1 MTETDLYMHTLNT
14 FIALSFAYLPET
26 FYFYLKESSIFL
38 LNRVIMKSIHYL
50 ILITTLLLSSCQSND
65 KSNKLYEEGVSLEL
79 AQLRKQEI
87 KDLKYDLSFS
97 IPEQKQVPI
106 EGEATIRFNVGHS
119 QEIIL
124 DFRESADKIMEVS
137 VNGKPTE
144 YLVQNEHLIL
154 PEASTK
160 EGTNEVYIRFIAGNQ
175 SLNRNDE
182 FLYTLLVPDRARTVF
197 PCFEQPNLKAT
208 FTLQL
213 EIPAGWEA
221 VSNTAIQSMSITD
234 GRKHI
239 TFHPTEPLSTYL
251 FSFVAGKLEKVEY
264 ADGER
269 ILTAYHRETD
279 PKKVAQLNII
289 FQQVAASLQW
299 LEEYT
304 DIPYPFAKYSFIILP
319 GFQYGGMEHT
329 GATLYNDTRMF
340 LSEHPT
346 LDEELARAKLIAHET
361 AHMWFGD
368 YVTMDWFNDVWTK
381 EVFANYFAAC
391 ITEPLFP
398 NVNHSL
404 NWIKSYTAASLAE
417 DRTLGSNSIRQP
429 LDNLRNAGL
438 IYGNIIYN
446 KAPVMM
452 QKLVEIMGER
462 AYQEGIQEYLKTY
475 AYDNAT
481 WDDLITILDN
491 KTEEDLASFSKVWV
505 NQKGMPHITFTNR
518 CGQLEIRQRDPLNRG
533 LLWPQRFQVTFVGAE
548 NISMEVD
555 LTHETFALTVPMDT
569 KAILPN
575 TDGRG
580 YGLFIPDEQSKEWIL
595 EHWQNI
601 KDDTARQS
609 LLMALYENY
618 QYHLISDK
626 EWVNAI
632 RNGLKTEKNALIA
645 STLCSYLGESL
656 RSLNDEKLEEEIW
669 QWIEN
674 HPLTSCRLQL
684 MRCIISNASSPQ
696 SIDKL
701 YQIWEKQ
708 SHPLLN
714 ERDYMTLAYELALHC
729 PDNYLNIREIQHAR
743 ITNPD
748 RQRQFDFIVQ
758 AVTPDTLQMDVFFH
772 SLLQAENRRI
782 EPWAAS
788 ALAYLN
794 HPLREKYAVK
804 YIRPGLE
811 ILQEVQ
817 RTGDIF
823 FPKNWASALLRN
835 HKSKE
840 AYQEVQA
847 FFEAHPDYSPLLKNK
862 ILQAAWPLYREAANS
877 LDM

>member
-1 MTETDLYMHTLNT
+1 MKALKY
-14 FIALSFAYLPET
+14 IAIAA
-26 FYFYLKESSIFL
+26 
-38 LNRVIMKSIHYL
+38 
-50 ILITTLLLSSCQSND
+50 TLLLSSCQTHE
-65 KSNKLYEEGVSLEL
+65 KKNKLYEEGISLEL

-87 KDLKYDLSFS
+87 KELKYGLSFS
-97 IPEQKQVPI
+97 IPKQKQEAV
-106 EGEATIRFNVGHS
+106 EGEARISFLLQRP

-124 DFRESADKIMEVS
+124 DFRESADKIKEVS
-137 VNGKPTE
+137 VNGQPSEHTF
-144 YLVQNEHLIL
+144 LNEHLVL
-154 PEASTK
+154 PEASTI
-160 EGTNEVYIRFIAGNQ
+160 EGKNEVHICFTAGDQ
-175 SLNRNDE
+175 SLNRNE
-182 FLYTLLVPDRARTVF
+182 EYLYTLLVPDRARTVF
-197 PCFEQPNLKAT
+197 PCFEQPNLKAE

-213 EIPAGWEA
+213 EVPAEWEA
-221 VSNTAIQSMSITD
+221 VSNSSIASEENID

-239 TFHPTEPLSTYL
+239 AFLPTEPLSTYL
-251 FSFVAGKLEKVEY
+251 FSFVAGKLKKVEY

-279 PKKVAQLNII
+279 AKKVAQLDII
-289 FQQVAASLQW
+289 FQQVAASLHW

-329 GATLYNDTRMF
+329 GTTLYNDTRMF

-404 NWIKSYTAASLAE
+404 NWMKTYTSASLAE
-417 DRTLGSNSIRQP
+417 DRTPGSNSIRQP

-452 QKLVEIMGER
+452 QKLVKIMGEE
-462 AYQEGIQEYLKTY
+462 AYQEGIREYLKTY
-475 AYDNAT
+475 AYGNAT
-481 WDDLITILDN
+481 WDDLIAILDARS
-491 KTEEDLASFSKVWV
+491 EEDLASFSDVWV
-505 NQKGMPHITFTNR
+505 NQKGMPHISFTNR

-533 LLWPQRFQVTFVGAE
+533 LLWPQSFQITFQGAE
-548 NISMEVD
+548 ESTSVEVN
-555 LTHETFALTVPMDT
+555 LTNETYAITVPLGT
-569 KAILPN
+569 QAILPN

-580 YGLFIPDEQSKEWIL
+580 YGLFIPDEESREWML
-595 EHWQNI
+595 AHWQETS
-601 KDDTARQS
+601 DDTARQS
-609 LLMALYENY
+609 LLMSLYENY
-618 QYHLISDK
+618 QHRLISDR
-626 EWVNAI
+626 EWMEALI
-632 RNGLKTEKNALIA
+632 NGLKSEKNVLIA
-645 STLCSYLGESL
+645 STLCGYLGTPLSQL
-656 RSLNDEKLEEEIW
+656 GQASWEEEIW
-669 QWIEN
+669 EWSEK
-674 HPLTSCRLQL
+674 HPLASCRLQL
-684 MRCIISNASSPQ
+684 IRCLISNARAPK

-701 YQIWEKQ
+701 YQLWKEQ
-708 SHPLLN
+708 SHPMLN

-729 PDNYLNIREIQHAR
+729 PERYENLRNTQRER

-748 RQRQFDFIVQ
+748 RRRQFDFIVQ
-758 AVTPDTLQMDVFFH
+758 AVTPDTLQMDAFFQ
-772 SLLQAENRRI
+772 SLMKAENRRI

-794 HPLREKYAVK
+794 HPLRQSYAVK

-811 ILQEVQ
+811 VLEEVQ

-847 FFEAHPDYSPLLKNK
+847 FFEAHPGYSPLLKNK

>member
-1 MTETDLYMHTLNT
+1 MKTIQYITL
-14 FIALSFAYLPET
+14 
-26 FYFYLKESSIFL
+26 
-38 LNRVIMKSIHYL
+38 L
-50 ILITTLLLSSCQSND
+50 ICILLSSCHTDN
-65 KSNKLYEEGVSLEL
+65 KSDKLYEEGISLEL

-87 KDLKYDLSFS
+87 KDLKYGLYFS
-97 IPEQKQVPI
+97 IPEQKQEAV
-106 EGEATIRFNVGHS
+106 EGEAHIHFS
-119 QEIIL
+119 LQKPQEIIL
-124 DFRESADKIMEVS
+124 DFRESADKIKEVF
-137 VNGKPTE
+137 VNGQASKYTFM
-144 YLVQNEHLIL
+144 NEHLIV
-154 PEASTK
+154 PKASTSK
-160 EGTNEVYIRFIAGNQ
+160 GENEVHIQFTAGDQ

-197 PCFEQPNLKAT
+197 PCFEQPNLKAE

-213 EIPAGWEA
+213 EVPTDWEA
-221 VSNTAIQSMSITD
+221 VSNTSIQSESTEN

-239 TFHPTEPLSTYL
+239 TFQPTEPLSTYL
-251 FSFVAGKLEKVEY
+251 FSFVAGKLKKVEY

-279 PKKVAQLNII
+279 TKKVAQLDII
-289 FQQVAASLQW
+289 FQQVAASLHW
-299 LEEYT
+299 LEDYT
-304 DIPYPFAKYSFIILP
+304 AIPYPFAKYSFIILP

-404 NWIKSYTAASLAE
+404 NWMKTYTAASLAE
-417 DRTLGSNSIRQP
+417 DRTMGSNSIRQP

-452 QKLVEIMGER
+452 QKLVEIMGEE
-462 AYQEGIQEYLKTY
+462 AYREGIQEYLKTY
-475 AYDNAT
+475 AYGNAT
-481 WDDLITILDN
+481 WDDLIAILDS
-491 KTEEDLASFSKVWV
+491 KTEEDLATFSDVWV

-518 CGQLEIRQRDPLNRG
+518 CGQLEIRQKDPLNRG
-533 LLWPQRFQVTFVGAE
+533 LLWPQRFNITFQGEEDETTSVE
-548 NISMEVD
+548 IN
-555 LTHETFALTVPMDT
+555 LTNETYALTVPLGT
-569 KAILPN
+569 QAILPN

-580 YGLFIPDEQSKEWIL
+580 YGLFIPDDSSKEWL
-595 EHWQNI
+595 LKHWQET

-609 LLMALYENY
+609 LLMLLYENY
-618 QYHLISDK
+618 QARLISDK
-626 EWVNAI
+626 EWMNALLT
-632 RNGLKTEKNALIA
+632 GLEVEKNVLTA
-645 STLCSYLGESL
+645 STICSYLGDPL
-656 RSLNDEKLEEEIW
+656 REIGNEALEEQLW
-669 QWIEN
+669 QWTEK
-674 HPLTSCRLQL
+674 HPLASCRLQL
-684 MRCIISNASSPQ
+684 TRCLISNAQAPK

-701 YQIWEKQ
+701 YHIWEKQ

-714 ERDYMTLAYELALHC
+714 ERDYMTLAYELALHR
-729 PDNYLNIREIQHAR
+729 PDNHDDILTTQRKR

-748 RQRQFDFIVQ
+748 RLRQFDFISQ
-758 AVTPDTLQMDVFFH
+758 AVTPDTLKADAFFQ
-772 SLLQAENRRI
+772 SLMKAENRRI

-794 HPLREKYAVK
+794 HPLRQPSSVK

-823 FPKNWASALLRN
+823 FPKNWVSALLRN
-835 HKSKE
+835 YKSKE

-847 FFEAHPDYSPLLKNK
+847 FFEAYPEYSPLLKNK

-877 LDM
+877 FEM

>member
-1 MTETDLYMHTLNT
+1 MKVLKY
-14 FIALSFAYLPET
+14 IAIAA
-26 FYFYLKESSIFL
+26 
-38 LNRVIMKSIHYL
+38 
-50 ILITTLLLSSCQSND
+50 TLLLSSCQTD
-65 KSNKLYEEGVSLEL
+65 VKSEKLFEEGVSLEL

-87 KDLKYDLSFS
+87 KDLKYDLHFF
-97 IPEQKQVPI
+97 IPERKQ
-106 EGEATIRFNVGHS
+106 EAVKGKANIRFTIQRP

-124 DFRESADKIMEVS
+124 DFRESEDKIKEVS
-137 VNGKPTE
+137 VNGKPTD
-144 YLVQNEHLIL
+144 YIFRNEHLIL
-154 PEASTK
+154 PQSTIK
-160 EGTNEVYIRFIAGNQ
+160 KGVNEVHIRFIAGNQ
-175 SLNRNDE
+175 SLNRNEE

-197 PCFEQPNLKAT
+197 PCFEQPNLKAE

-213 EIPAGWEA
+213 EVPAEWEA
-221 VSNTAIQSMSITD
+221 VSNTSIQTEAIKN

-239 TFHPTEPLSTYL
+239 TFCPTEPLSTYL
-251 FSFVAGKLEKVEY
+251 FSFVTGKLKKAVY

-269 ILTAYHRETD
+269 MLTAYHRETD
-279 PKKVAQLNII
+279 PKKVAQLDII
-289 FQQVAASLQW
+289 FQQVAASLHW
-299 LEEYT
+299 LEDYT
-304 DIPYPFAKYSFIILP
+304 NIPYPFAKYSFIILP

-329 GATLYNDTRMF
+329 GATLYNDTQMF
-340 LSEHPT
+340 LSEFPT
-346 LDEELARAKLIAHET
+346 PDEELARAKLIAHET

-404 NWIKSYTAASLAE
+404 NWMKTYTSASLAE
-417 DRTLGSNSIRQP
+417 DRTTGSNSIRQP

-452 QKLVEIMGER
+452 QKLVEIMGEE

-475 AYDNAT
+475 AYGNAT
-481 WDDLITILDN
+481 WDDLIAILDARS
-491 KTEEDLASFSKVWV
+491 EEDLANFSDVWV
-505 NQKGMPHITFTNR
+505 NQKGMPHISFTNR

-533 LLWPQRFQVTFVGAE
+533 LLWPQSFQITFQGVE
-548 NISMEVD
+548 ESTSVEVN
-555 LTHETFALTVPMDT
+555 LTNETYAITVPLGT
-569 KAILPN
+569 QAILPN

-580 YGLFIPDEQSKEWIL
+580 YGLFIPDEESKEWML
-595 EHWQNI
+595 THWQETS
-601 KDDTARQS
+601 DDTARQS
-609 LLMALYENY
+609 LLMLLFENY
-618 QYHLISDK
+618 QHRLISDK
-626 EWVNAI
+626 EWMEALM
-632 RNGLKTEKNALIA
+632 NGLKNEKNALIA
-645 STLCSYLGESL
+645 STLCGYLGEPLQKSG
-656 RSLNDEKLEEEIW
+656 NETWEEKIW
-669 QWIEN
+669 EWSEN

-684 MRCIISNASSPQ
+684 IRCLISNARAPK
-696 SIDKL
+696 SIERL
-701 YQIWEKQ
+701 YQLWEKQ
-708 SHPLLN
+708 SHPMLN
-714 ERDYMTLAYELALHC
+714 ERDYMTLSYELSLHR
-729 PDNYLNIREIQHAR
+729 PEMYESIRNTQRER

-748 RQRQFDFIVQ
+748 RRRQFDFIVQ
-758 AVTPDTLQMDVFFH
+758 AVTPDTLQMDAFFQ
-772 SLLQAENRRI
+772 SLMKAENRRI

-794 HPLREKYAVK
+794 HPLRQAYSVK

-811 ILQEVQ
+811 VLQEVQ

-847 FFEAHPDYSPLLKNK
+847 FFEAHPGYSPLLKNK
-862 ILQAAWPLYREAANS
+862 ILQAAWPLYREVANS

>member
-1 MTETDLYMHTLNT
+1 MKALKY
-14 FIALSFAYLPET
+14 IAIAA
-26 FYFYLKESSIFL
+26 
-38 LNRVIMKSIHYL
+38 
-50 ILITTLLLSSCQSND
+50 TLLLSSCQTHE
-65 KSNKLYEEGVSLEL
+65 KKNKLYEEGISLEL

-87 KDLKYDLSFS
+87 KELKYGLSFS
-97 IPEQKQVPI
+97 IPEQKQEAV
-106 EGEATIRFNVGHS
+106 EGEARISFLLQRP

-124 DFRESADKIMEVS
+124 DFRESADKIKEVS
-137 VNGKPTE
+137 VNGKPSE
-144 YLVQNEHLIL
+144 YTFLNEHLVL
-154 PEASTK
+154 PEASTI
-160 EGTNEVYIRFIAGNQ
+160 EGKNEVHICFTAGDQ
-175 SLNRNDE
+175 SLNRNE
-182 FLYTLLVPDRARTVF
+182 EYLYTLLVPDRARTVF
-197 PCFEQPNLKAT
+197 PCFEQPNLKAE

-213 EIPAGWEA
+213 EVPAEWEA
-221 VSNTAIQSMSITD
+221 VSNSSIASEENID

-239 TFHPTEPLSTYL
+239 AFLPTEPLSTYL
-251 FSFVAGKLEKVEY
+251 FSFVAGKLKKVEY

-279 PKKVAQLNII
+279 AKKVAQLDII
-289 FQQVAASLQW
+289 FQQVAASLHW

-404 NWIKSYTAASLAE
+404 NWMKTYTSASLAE
-417 DRTLGSNSIRQP
+417 DRTPGSNSIRQP

-452 QKLVEIMGER
+452 QKLVEIMGEE
-462 AYQEGIQEYLKTY
+462 AYQEGIRKYLKTY
-475 AYDNAT
+475 AYGNAT
-481 WDDLITILDN
+481 WDDLIAILDARS
-491 KTEEDLASFSKVWV
+491 EEDLASFSDVWV
-505 NQKGMPHITFTNR
+505 NQKGMPHISFTNR

-533 LLWPQRFQVTFVGAE
+533 LLWPQSFQITFQGAE
-548 NISMEVD
+548 ESTSVEVN
-555 LTHETFALTVPMDT
+555 LTNETYAITVPLGT
-569 KAILPN
+569 QAILPN

-580 YGLFIPDEQSKEWIL
+580 YGLFIPDEESREWML
-595 EHWQNI
+595 THWQETS
-601 KDDTARQS
+601 DDTARQS
-609 LLMALYENY
+609 LLMSLYENY
-618 QYHLISDK
+618 QHRLISDR
-626 EWVNAI
+626 EWMEALI
-632 RNGLKTEKNALIA
+632 NGLKSEKNVLIA
-645 STLCSYLGESL
+645 STLCGYLGTPLSQL
-656 RSLNDEKLEEEIW
+656 GQASWEEEIW
-669 QWIEN
+669 EWSEK
-674 HPLTSCRLQL
+674 HPLASCRLQL
-684 MRCIISNASSPQ
+684 IRCLISNARAPK

-701 YQIWEKQ
+701 YQLWKEQ
-708 SHPLLN
+708 SHPMLN

-729 PDNYLNIREIQHAR
+729 PERYENLRNTQRER

-748 RQRQFDFIVQ
+748 RRRQFDFIVQ
-758 AVTPDTLQMDVFFH
+758 AVTPDTLQMDAFFQ
-772 SLLQAENRRI
+772 SLMKAENRRI

-794 HPLREKYAVK
+794 HPLRQSYAVK

-811 ILQEVQ
+811 VLEEVQ

-847 FFEAHPDYSPLLKNK
+847 FFEAHPGYSPLLKNK

>member
-1 MTETDLYMHTLNT
+1 MKALKY
-14 FIALSFAYLPET
+14 IAIAA
-26 FYFYLKESSIFL
+26 
-38 LNRVIMKSIHYL
+38 
-50 ILITTLLLSSCQSND
+50 TLLLSSCQTHE
-65 KSNKLYEEGVSLEL
+65 KKNKLYEEGISLEL

-87 KDLKYDLSFS
+87 KELKYGLSFS
-97 IPEQKQVPI
+97 IPKQKQEAV
-106 EGEATIRFNVGHS
+106 EGEARISFLLQRP

-124 DFRESADKIMEVS
+124 DFRESADKIKEVS
-137 VNGKPTE
+137 VNGQPSE
-144 YLVQNEHLIL
+144 YTFLNEHLVL
-154 PEASTK
+154 PEASTI
-160 EGTNEVYIRFIAGNQ
+160 EGKNEVHICFTAGDQ
-175 SLNRNDE
+175 SLNRNE
-182 FLYTLLVPDRARTVF
+182 EYLYTLLVPDRARTVF
-197 PCFEQPNLKAT
+197 PCFEQPNLKAE

-213 EIPAGWEA
+213 EVPAEWEA
-221 VSNTAIQSMSITD
+221 VSNSSIASEENIN

-239 TFHPTEPLSTYL
+239 AFLPTEPLSTYL
-251 FSFVAGKLEKVEY
+251 FSFVAGKLKKVEY

-279 PKKVAQLNII
+279 AKKVAQLDII
-289 FQQVAASLQW
+289 FQQVAASLHW

-404 NWIKSYTAASLAE
+404 NWMKTYTSASLAE
-417 DRTLGSNSIRQP
+417 DRTPGSNSIRQP

-452 QKLVEIMGER
+452 QKLVEIMGEE
-462 AYQEGIQEYLKTY
+462 AYQEGIREYLKTY
-475 AYDNAT
+475 AYGNAT
-481 WDDLITILDN
+481 WDDLIAILDARS
-491 KTEEDLASFSKVWV
+491 EEDLASFSDVWV
-505 NQKGMPHITFTNR
+505 NQKGMPHISFTNR

-533 LLWPQRFQVTFVGAE
+533 LLWPQSFQITFQGAE
-548 NISMEVD
+548 ESTSVEVN
-555 LTHETFALTVPMDT
+555 LTNETYAITVPLGT
-569 KAILPN
+569 QAILPN

-580 YGLFIPDEQSKEWIL
+580 YGLFIPDEESREWML
-595 EHWQNI
+595 THWQETS
-601 KDDTARQS
+601 DDTARQS
-609 LLMALYENY
+609 LLMSLYENY
-618 QYHLISDK
+618 QHRLISDR
-626 EWVNAI
+626 EWMEALM
-632 RNGLKTEKNALIA
+632 NGLKSEKNVLIA
-645 STLCSYLGESL
+645 STLCGYLGTPLSQL
-656 RSLNDEKLEEEIW
+656 GQASWEEEIW
-669 QWIEN
+669 EWSEK
-674 HPLTSCRLQL
+674 HPLASCRLQL
-684 MRCIISNASSPQ
+684 IRCLISNARAPK

-701 YQIWEKQ
+701 YQLWKEQ
-708 SHPLLN
+708 SHPMLN

-729 PDNYLNIREIQHAR
+729 PERYENLRDTQRER

-748 RQRQFDFIVQ
+748 RRRQFDFIVQ
-758 AVTPDTLQMDVFFH
+758 AVTPDTLQMDAFFQ
-772 SLLQAENRRI
+772 SLMKAENRRI
-782 EPWAAS
+782 EPWVAS

-794 HPLREKYAVK
+794 HPLRQSYAVK

-811 ILQEVQ
+811 VLEEVQ

-847 FFEAHPDYSPLLKNK
+847 FFEAHPGYSPLLKNK

>member
-1 MTETDLYMHTLNT
+1 M
-14 FIALSFAYLPET
+14 
-26 FYFYLKESSIFL
+26 
-38 LNRVIMKSIHYL
+38 
-50 ILITTLLLSSCQSND
+50 
-65 KSNKLYEEGVSLEL
+65 EL

-87 KDLKYDLSFS
+87 KELKYGLSFS
-97 IPEQKQVPI
+97 IPEQKQEAV
-106 EGEATIRFNVGHS
+106 EGEARISFLLQRP

-124 DFRESADKIMEVS
+124 DFRENADKIMDVS
-137 VNGKPTE
+137 VNGQPSE
-144 YLVQNEHLIL
+144 YTFLNEHLVL
-154 PEASTK
+154 PEASTI
-160 EGTNEVYIRFIAGNQ
+160 EGQNEVHIRFIAGDQ
-175 SLNRNDE
+175 SLNRNEE

-197 PCFEQPNLKAT
+197 PCFEQPNLKAE

-213 EIPAGWEA
+213 EVPAEWEA
-221 VSNTAIQSMSITD
+221 VSNTSIASEEAKNE
-234 GRKHI
+234 RKLI
-239 TFHPTEPLSTYL
+239 NFRPTEPLSTYL
-251 FSFVAGKLEKVEY
+251 FSFVAGKLKKVEY

-279 PKKVAQLNII
+279 AKKVAQLDII
-289 FQQVAASLQW
+289 FQQVAASLHW
-299 LEEYT
+299 LEDYT

-404 NWIKSYTAASLAE
+404 NWMKTYTSASLAE
-417 DRTLGSNSIRQP
+417 DRTPGSNSIRQP

-452 QKLVEIMGER
+452 QKLVEIMGEE
-462 AYQEGIQEYLKTY
+462 AYREGIREYLNTY
-475 AYDNAT
+475 AYGNAT
-481 WDDLITILDN
+481 WDDLIAILDA
-491 KTEEDLASFSKVWV
+491 KTEEDLATFSDVWV
-505 NQKGMPHITFTNR
+505 NQKGMPHISFTNR
-518 CGQLEIRQRDPLNRG
+518 CGQLEIRQRDPLSRG
-533 LLWPQRFQVTFVGAE
+533 LLWPQSFQITFQGAE
-548 NISMEVD
+548 GSTSVEVN
-555 LTHETFALTVPMDT
+555 LTNETYAITVPLGT
-569 KAILPN
+569 QAILPN

-580 YGLFIPDEQSKEWIL
+580 YGLFIPDEESKEWML
-595 EHWQNI
+595 AHWQETS
-601 KDDTARQS
+601 DDTARQS
-609 LLMALYENY
+609 LLMSLYENY
-618 QYHLISDK
+618 QHRLISDK
-626 EWVNAI
+626 EWMEALM
-632 RNGLKTEKNALIA
+632 NGLKNEKNALIA
-645 STLCSYLGESL
+645 STLCGYLGAPLSQL
-656 RSLNDEKLEEEIW
+656 GQASWEEEIW
-669 QWIEN
+669 KWSEK
-674 HPLTSCRLQL
+674 HPLASCRLQL
-684 MRCIISNASSPQ
+684 IRCLLSNARAPK

-701 YQIWEKQ
+701 YQLWKEQ
-708 SHPLLN
+708 SHPMLN

-729 PDNYLNIREIQHAR
+729 PERYESLRDTQRER

-748 RQRQFDFIVQ
+748 RRRQFDFIVQ
-758 AVTPDTLQMDVFFH
+758 AVAPDTLQMDAFFQ
-772 SLLQAENRRI
+772 SLMKAENRRI

-788 ALAYLN
+788 SLAYLN
-794 HPLREKYAVK
+794 HPLRQSYAVK

-811 ILQEVQ
+811 VLEEVQ

-847 FFEAHPDYSPLLKNK
+847 FFEAHPGYSPLLKNK

>member
-1 MTETDLYMHTLNT
+1 MSL
-14 FIALSFAYLPET
+14 ALC
-26 FYFYLKESSIFL
+26 L
-38 LNRVIMKSIHYL
+38 LF
-50 ILITTLLLSSCQSND
+50 SSCQSD
-65 KSNKLYEEGVSLEL
+65 KKLNTLHEEGVSLEL
-79 AQLRKQEI
+79 AQRRKQEI
-87 KDLKYDLSFS
+87 KDLKYDLRFS
-97 IPEQKQVPI
+97 IPEQKQEAVK
-106 EGEATIRFNVGHS
+106 GETHIHFLLQNP
-119 QEIIL
+119 QDIIL
-124 DFRESADKIMEVS
+124 DFCESKNKIKEVA
-137 VNGKPTE
+137 VNGKVTE
-144 YLVQNEHLIL
+144 YTFLNEHLII
-154 PEASTK
+154 PQKSTI
-160 EGTNEVYIRFIAGNQ
+160 EGKNEIHICFTAGDQ
-175 SLNRNDE
+175 SLNRNE
-182 FLYTLLVPDRARTVF
+182 EYLYTLLVPDRARTVF
-197 PCFEQPNLKAT
+197 PCFEQPNLKAE

-213 EIPAGWEA
+213 EVPAEWEA
-221 VSNTAIQSMSITD
+221 VSNSSIASEKNID

-239 TFHPTEPLSTYL
+239 AFLPTEPLSTYL
-251 FSFVAGKLEKVEY
+251 FSFVAGKLKKVEY
-264 ADGER
+264 SDEER

-279 PKKVAQLNII
+279 SKKVAQLDLI
-289 FQQVAASLQW
+289 FQQVAASLRW

-304 DIPYPFAKYSFIILP
+304 NIPYPFAKYSFIILP

-404 NWIKSYTAASLAE
+404 NWMKTYTSASLAE
-417 DRTLGSNSIRQP
+417 DRTPGSNSIRQP

-452 QKLVEIMGER
+452 QKLVEIMGEE
-462 AYQEGIQEYLKTY
+462 AYQEGIREYLKTF

-481 WDDLITILDN
+481 WDDLIAILDA
-491 KTEEDLASFSKVWV
+491 KTEEDLASFSDVWV

-533 LLWPQRFQVTFVGAE
+533 LLWPQSFQITFQGTEKSTSVKV
-548 NISMEVD
+548 N
-555 LTHETFALTVPMDT
+555 LTNETYAITVPLGT
-569 KAILPN
+569 QAILPN

-580 YGLFIPDEQSKEWIL
+580 YGLFIPDEESRKWML
-595 EHWQNI
+595 AHWQETS
-601 KDDTARQS
+601 DDTARQS
-609 LLMALYENY
+609 LLMSLYENY
-618 QYHLISDK
+618 QHHLISDK
-626 EWVNAI
+626 EWMEALM
-632 RNGLKTEKNALIA
+632 NGLKNEKNVLIA
-645 STLCSYLGESL
+645 STLCGYLGAPLSQL
-656 RSLNDEKLEEEIW
+656 GQSSWEEEIW
-669 QWIEN
+669 EWSEK
-674 HPLTSCRLQL
+674 HPLASCRLQL
-684 MRCIISNASSPQ
+684 IRCLISNARASK
-696 SIDKL
+696 SIDKH
-701 YQIWEKQ
+701 YQLWKEQ
-708 SHPLLN
+708 SHPMLN
-714 ERDYMTLAYELALHC
+714 ERDYMTLTYELALHR
-729 PDNYLNIREIQHAR
+729 PERYESLRDTQRER

-748 RQRQFDFIVQ
+748 RRRQFDFIVQ
-758 AVTPDTLQMDVFFH
+758 AVTPDTLQMDAFFQ
-772 SLLQAENRRI
+772 SLMKAENRRI

-794 HPLREKYAVK
+794 HPLRQSYSVK

-811 ILQEVQ
+811 VLEEVQ

-847 FFEAHPDYSPLLKNK
+847 FFDAHPGYSPLLKNK

>member
-1 MTETDLYMHTLNT
+1 MKALKY
-14 FIALSFAYLPET
+14 IAIAA
-26 FYFYLKESSIFL
+26 
-38 LNRVIMKSIHYL
+38 
-50 ILITTLLLSSCQSND
+50 TLLLSSCQTHE
-65 KSNKLYEEGVSLEL
+65 KKNKLYEEGISLEL

-87 KDLKYDLSFS
+87 KELKYGLSFS
-97 IPEQKQVPI
+97 IPKQKQEAV
-106 EGEATIRFNVGHS
+106 EGEARISFLLQRP

-124 DFRESADKIMEVS
+124 DFRESADKIKEVS
-137 VNGKPTE
+137 VNGKPSE
-144 YLVQNEHLIL
+144 YTFLNEHLVL
-154 PEASTK
+154 PEASTI
-160 EGTNEVYIRFIAGNQ
+160 EGKNEVHLCFTAGDQ
-175 SLNRNDE
+175 SLNRNE
-182 FLYTLLVPDRARTVF
+182 EYLYTLLVPDRARTVF
-197 PCFEQPNLKAT
+197 PCFEQPNLKAE

-213 EIPAGWEA
+213 EVPAEWEA
-221 VSNTAIQSMSITD
+221 VSNSSIASEENIN

-239 TFHPTEPLSTYL
+239 AFLPTEPLSTYL
-251 FSFVAGKLEKVEY
+251 FSFVAGKLKKVEY

-279 PKKVAQLNII
+279 AKKVAQLDII
-289 FQQVAASLQW
+289 FQQVAASLHW

-404 NWIKSYTAASLAE
+404 NWMKTYTSASLAE
-417 DRTLGSNSIRQP
+417 DRTPGSNSIRQP

-452 QKLVEIMGER
+452 QKLVEIMGEK
-462 AYQEGIQEYLKTY
+462 AYQEGIREYLKTY
-475 AYDNAT
+475 AYGNAT
-481 WDDLITILDN
+481 WDDLIAILDARS
-491 KTEEDLASFSKVWV
+491 EEDLASFSDVWV
-505 NQKGMPHITFTNR
+505 NQKGMPHISFTNR

-533 LLWPQRFQVTFVGAE
+533 LLWPQSFQITFQGAE
-548 NISMEVD
+548 ESTSMEVN
-555 LTHETFALTVPMDT
+555 LTNETYSITVPLGT
-569 KAILPN
+569 QAILPN

-580 YGLFIPDEQSKEWIL
+580 YGLFIPDEESKEWIL
-595 EHWQNI
+595 AHWQETS
-601 KDDTARQS
+601 DDTARQS
-609 LLMALYENY
+609 LLMSLYENY
-618 QYHLISDK
+618 QHRLISDK
-626 EWVNAI
+626 EWMEALM
-632 RNGLKTEKNALIA
+632 NGLKNEKNALIA
-645 STLCSYLGESL
+645 STLCGYLGAPLSQL
-656 RSLNDEKLEEEIW
+656 GQASWEEEIW
-669 QWIEN
+669 EWSDK
-674 HPLTSCRLQL
+674 HPLASCRLQL
-684 MRCIISNASSPQ
+684 IRCLISNARAPK

-701 YQIWEKQ
+701 YQLWKEQ
-708 SHPLLN
+708 SHPMLN

-729 PDNYLNIREIQHAR
+729 PERYENLRDTQRER

-748 RQRQFDFIVQ
+748 RRRQFDFIVQ
-758 AVTPDTLQMDVFFH
+758 AVTPDTLQMDAFFQ
-772 SLLQAENRRI
+772 SLMKAENRRI
-782 EPWAAS
+782 EPWVAS

-794 HPLREKYAVK
+794 HPLRQSYAVK
-804 YIRPGLE
+804 YIHPGLE
-811 ILQEVQ
+811 VLEEVQ

-847 FFEAHPDYSPLLKNK
+847 FFEAHPGYSPLLKNK
-862 ILQAAWPLYREAANS
+862 ILQAAWPLYRDAANS

>member
-1 MTETDLYMHTLNT
+1 MKHILYLTL
-14 FIALSFAYLPET
+14 FVCI
-26 FYFYLKESSIFL
+26 L
-38 LNRVIMKSIHYL
+38 LG
-50 ILITTLLLSSCQSND
+50 SCQA
-65 KSNKLYEEGVSLEL
+65 NKEPNNLYEEGISLEL

-87 KDLKYDLSFS
+87 KDLKYSLRFS
-97 IPEQKQVPI
+97 IPEQKQETV
-106 EGEATIRFNVGHS
+106 EGETRIQFTIQKP

-124 DFRESADKIMEVS
+124 DFRESADKVKEVS
-137 VNGKPTE
+137 VNGQPTE
-144 YLVQNEHLIL
+144 YTFLNEHIIL
-154 PEASTK
+154 PQSSTI
-160 EGTNEVYIRFIAGNQ
+160 EGKNEVYIRFTAGNQ

-197 PCFEQPNLKAT
+197 PCFEQPNLKAA

-213 EIPAGWEA
+213 EVPTEWEA
-221 VSNTAIQSMSITD
+221 VSNTSIASENTIN
-234 GRKHI
+234 GKKHI
-239 TFHPTEPLSTYL
+239 TFLPTEPLSTYL
-251 FSFVAGKLEKVEY
+251 FSFVAGKLKKVEY

-279 PKKVAQLNII
+279 PKKVTQLNDI
-289 FQQVAASLQW
+289 FEQVASSLHW
-299 LEEYT
+299 LEDYT
-304 DIPYPFAKYSFIILP
+304 DVPYPFAKYSFIILP

-329 GATLYNDTRMF
+329 GATLYNDNSMF

-368 YVTMDWFNDVWTK
+368 FVTMDWFNDVWTK

-391 ITEPLFP
+391 IVEPLFP
-398 NVNHSL
+398 SVNHSL
-404 NWIKSYTAASLAE
+404 NWIKTYTAASLSE

-452 QKLVEIMGER
+452 QKLVEIMGEE
-462 AYQEGIQEYLKTY
+462 AYQEGIREYLKTY
-475 AYDNAT
+475 AYSNAT
-481 WDDLITILDN
+481 WDDLITILDA
-491 KTEEDLASFSKVWV
+491 KSEEDLATFSDVWV

-533 LLWPQRFQVTFVGAE
+533 LIWPQHFQITFIGDEITTV
-548 NISMEVD
+548 EVD
-555 LTHETFALTVPMDT
+555 LSQETYALTVPLNT

-575 TDGRG
+575 TDERG
-580 YGLFIPDEQSKEWIL
+580 YGLFIPDEQSRAWL
-595 EHWQNI
+595 LAHWQEMT
-601 KDDTARQS
+601 DDTARQS
-609 LLMALYENY
+609 LLMLLYENY
-618 QYHLISDK
+618 QHRLITDK
-626 EWVNAI
+626 EWINALL
-632 RNGLKTEKNALIA
+632 NGLKTEKNALIA
-645 STLCSYLGESL
+645 STLCGYLSGPMQKL
-656 RSLNDEKLEEEIW
+656 KDEKLEETIW
-669 QWIEN
+669 LWTEK
-674 HPLTSCRLQL
+674 HPIASCRLQL
-684 MRCIISNASSPQ
+684 IRCLISNASAPQ

-701 YQIWEKQ
+701 YQLWEKQ
-708 SHPLLN
+708 SHPMLN
-714 ERDYMTLAYELALHC
+714 ERDYMTMAYELALYN
-729 PDNYLNIREIQHAR
+729 PEKYENILTTQRNR

-748 RQRQFDFIVQ
+748 RLRQFDFISQ
-758 AVTPDTLQMDVFFH
+758 AVTPDTLQMDAFFQ
-772 SLLQAENRRI
+772 SLLKAENRRI

-811 ILQEVQ
+811 VLQEVQ

-823 FPKNWASALLRN
+823 FPKNWVSALLRN

-847 FFEAHPDYSPLLKNK
+847 FFKAHPGYSPLLTNK
-862 ILQAAWPLYREAANS
+862 ILQAAWPLYKEAANS

>member
-1 MTETDLYMHTLNT
+1 MKHILYLTL
-14 FIALSFAYLPET
+14 FVCI
-26 FYFYLKESSIFL
+26 L
-38 LNRVIMKSIHYL
+38 LG
-50 ILITTLLLSSCQSND
+50 SCQA
-65 KSNKLYEEGVSLEL
+65 NKEPNNLYEEGISLEL

-87 KDLKYDLSFS
+87 KDLKYSLRFS
-97 IPEQKQVPI
+97 IPEQKQETV
-106 EGEATIRFNVGHS
+106 EGETRIQFTIQKP

-124 DFRESADKIMEVS
+124 DFRESADKVKEVS
-137 VNGKPTE
+137 VNGQPTE
-144 YLVQNEHLIL
+144 YTFLNEHIIL
-154 PEASTK
+154 PQSSTI
-160 EGTNEVYIRFIAGNQ
+160 EGKNEVYIRFTAGNQ

-197 PCFEQPNLKAT
+197 PCFEQPNLKAA

-213 EIPAGWEA
+213 EVPTKWEA
-221 VSNTAIQSMSITD
+221 VSNTSIASENIIN
-234 GRKHI
+234 GKKHI
-239 TFHPTEPLSTYL
+239 TFLPTEPLSTYL
-251 FSFVAGKLEKVEY
+251 FSFVAGKLKKVEY

-279 PKKVAQLNII
+279 PKKVTQLNDI
-289 FQQVAASLQW
+289 FEQVASSLHW
-299 LEEYT
+299 LEDYT
-304 DIPYPFAKYSFIILP
+304 DVPYPFAKYSFIILP

-329 GATLYNDTRMF
+329 GATLYNDNSMF

-368 YVTMDWFNDVWTK
+368 FVTMDWFNDVWTK

-391 ITEPLFP
+391 IVEPLFP
-398 NVNHSL
+398 SVNHSL
-404 NWIKSYTAASLAE
+404 NWIKTYTAASLSE

-452 QKLVEIMGER
+452 QKLVEIMGEE
-462 AYQEGIQEYLKTY
+462 AYQEGIREYLKTY
-475 AYDNAT
+475 AYSNAT
-481 WDDLITILDN
+481 WDDLITILDA
-491 KTEEDLASFSKVWV
+491 KTEEDLASFSDVWV

-533 LLWPQRFQVTFVGAE
+533 LIWPQHFQITFIGDEITIV
-548 NISMEVD
+548 EVD
-555 LTHETFALTVPMDT
+555 LSQETYALTVPLNT

-575 TDGRG
+575 TDERG
-580 YGLFIPDEQSKEWIL
+580 YGLFIPDEQSRAWL
-595 EHWQNI
+595 LAHWQEMT
-601 KDDTARQS
+601 DDTARQS
-609 LLMALYENY
+609 LLMLLYENY
-618 QYHLISDK
+618 QHRLITDK
-626 EWVNAI
+626 EWINALL
-632 RNGLKTEKNALIA
+632 NGLKTEKNALIA
-645 STLCSYLGESL
+645 STLCGYLSGPMQKL
-656 RSLNDEKLEEEIW
+656 KDEKLEETIW
-669 QWIEN
+669 LWTEK
-674 HPLTSCRLQL
+674 HPIASCRLQL
-684 MRCIISNASSPQ
+684 IRCLISNASAPQ

-701 YQIWEKQ
+701 YQLWEKQ
-708 SHPLLN
+708 SHPMLN
-714 ERDYMTLAYELALHC
+714 ERDYMTMAYELALYN
-729 PDNYLNIREIQHAR
+729 PEKYENILTTQRNR

-748 RQRQFDFIVQ
+748 RLRQFDFISQ
-758 AVTPDTLQMDVFFH
+758 AVTPDTLQMDAFFQ
-772 SLLQAENRRI
+772 SLLKAENRRI

-811 ILQEVQ
+811 VLQEVQ

-823 FPKNWASALLRN
+823 FPKNWVSALLRN

-847 FFEAHPDYSPLLKNK
+847 FFKAHPGYSPLLTNK
-862 ILQAAWPLYREAANS
+862 ILQAAWPLYKEAANS

>member
-1 MTETDLYMHTLNT
+1 MKHILYLTL
-14 FIALSFAYLPET
+14 FVCI
-26 FYFYLKESSIFL
+26 L
-38 LNRVIMKSIHYL
+38 LG
-50 ILITTLLLSSCQSND
+50 SCQA
-65 KSNKLYEEGVSLEL
+65 NKEPNNLYEEGISLEL

-87 KDLKYDLSFS
+87 KDLKYSLRFS
-97 IPEQKQVPI
+97 IPEQKQEAV
-106 EGEATIRFNVGHS
+106 EGETRIQFTIQKP

-124 DFRESADKIMEVS
+124 DFRESADKVKEVS
-137 VNGKPTE
+137 VNGQPTE
-144 YLVQNEHLIL
+144 YTFLNEHIIL
-154 PEASTK
+154 PQSSTI
-160 EGTNEVYIRFIAGNQ
+160 EGKNEVYIRFTAGNQ

-197 PCFEQPNLKAT
+197 PCFEQPNLKAA

-213 EIPAGWEA
+213 EVPTEWEA
-221 VSNTAIQSMSITD
+221 VSNTSIASENTIN
-234 GRKHI
+234 GKKHI
-239 TFHPTEPLSTYL
+239 TFLPTEPLSTYL
-251 FSFVAGKLEKVEY
+251 FSFVAGKLKKVEY

-279 PKKVAQLNII
+279 PKKVTQLNDI
-289 FQQVAASLQW
+289 FEQVASSLHW
-299 LEEYT
+299 LENYT
-304 DIPYPFAKYSFIILP
+304 DVPYPFAKYSFIILP

-329 GATLYNDTRMF
+329 GATLYNDNSMF

-368 YVTMDWFNDVWTK
+368 FVTMDWFNDVWTK

-391 ITEPLFP
+391 IVEPLFP
-398 NVNHSL
+398 SVNHSL
-404 NWIKSYTAASLAE
+404 NWIKTYTAASLSE

-452 QKLVEIMGER
+452 QKLVEIMGEE
-462 AYQEGIQEYLKTY
+462 AYQEGIREYLKTY
-475 AYDNAT
+475 AYSNAT
-481 WDDLITILDN
+481 WDDLITILDA
-491 KTEEDLASFSKVWV
+491 KSEEDLATFSDVWV

-533 LLWPQRFQVTFVGAE
+533 LIWPQHFQITFIGDEITTV
-548 NISMEVD
+548 EVD
-555 LTHETFALTVPMDT
+555 LSQETYALTVPLNT

-575 TDGRG
+575 TDERG
-580 YGLFIPDEQSKEWIL
+580 YGLFIPDEQSRAWL
-595 EHWQNI
+595 LAHWQEMT
-601 KDDTARQS
+601 DDTARQS
-609 LLMALYENY
+609 LLMLLYENY
-618 QYHLISDK
+618 QHRLITDK
-626 EWVNAI
+626 EWINALL
-632 RNGLKTEKNALIA
+632 NGLKTEKNALIA
-645 STLCSYLGESL
+645 STLCGYLSGPMQKL
-656 RSLNDEKLEEEIW
+656 KDEKLEETIW
-669 QWIEN
+669 LWTEK
-674 HPLTSCRLQL
+674 HPIASCRLQL
-684 MRCIISNASSPQ
+684 IRCLISNASAPQ

-701 YQIWEKQ
+701 YQLWEKQ
-708 SHPLLN
+708 SHPMLN
-714 ERDYMTLAYELALHC
+714 ERDYMTMAYELALYN
-729 PDNYLNIREIQHAR
+729 PEKYENILTTQRNR

-748 RQRQFDFIVQ
+748 RLRQFDFISQ
-758 AVTPDTLQMDVFFH
+758 AVTPDTLQMDAFFQ
-772 SLLQAENRRI
+772 SLLKAENRRI

-811 ILQEVQ
+811 VLQEVQ

-823 FPKNWASALLRN
+823 FPKNWVSALLRN

-847 FFEAHPDYSPLLKNK
+847 FFKAHPGYSPLLTNK
-862 ILQAAWPLYREAANS
+862 ILQAAWPLYKEAANS

>member
-1 MTETDLYMHTLNT
+1 MKHILYLTL
-14 FIALSFAYLPET
+14 FVCI
-26 FYFYLKESSIFL
+26 L
-38 LNRVIMKSIHYL
+38 LG
-50 ILITTLLLSSCQSND
+50 SCQA
-65 KSNKLYEEGVSLEL
+65 NKEPNNLYEEGISLEL

-87 KDLKYDLSFS
+87 KDLKYSLRFS
-97 IPEQKQVPI
+97 IPEQKQETV
-106 EGEATIRFNVGHS
+106 EGETRIQFTIQKP

-124 DFRESADKIMEVS
+124 DFRESADKVKEVS
-137 VNGKPTE
+137 VNGQPTE
-144 YLVQNEHLIL
+144 YTFLNEHIIL
-154 PEASTK
+154 PQSSTI
-160 EGTNEVYIRFIAGNQ
+160 EGKNEVYIRFTAGNQ

-197 PCFEQPNLKAT
+197 PCFEQPNLKAA

-213 EIPAGWEA
+213 EVPTEWEA
-221 VSNTAIQSMSITD
+221 VSNTSIASENIIN
-234 GRKHI
+234 GKKHI
-239 TFHPTEPLSTYL
+239 TFLPTEPLSTYL
-251 FSFVAGKLEKVEY
+251 FSFVAGKLKKVEY

-279 PKKVAQLNII
+279 PKKVTQLNDI
-289 FQQVAASLQW
+289 FEQVASSLHW
-299 LEEYT
+299 LEDYT
-304 DIPYPFAKYSFIILP
+304 DVPYPFAKYSFIILP

-329 GATLYNDTRMF
+329 GATLYNDNSMF

-368 YVTMDWFNDVWTK
+368 FVTMDWFNDVWTK

-391 ITEPLFP
+391 IVEPLFP
-398 NVNHSL
+398 SVNHSL
-404 NWIKSYTAASLAE
+404 NWIKTYTAASLSE

-452 QKLVEIMGER
+452 QKLVEIMGEE
-462 AYQEGIQEYLKTY
+462 AYQEGIREYLKTY
-475 AYDNAT
+475 AYSNAT
-481 WDDLITILDN
+481 WDDLITILDA
-491 KTEEDLASFSKVWV
+491 KSEEDLATFSDVWV

-533 LLWPQRFQVTFVGAE
+533 LIWPQHFQITFIGDEITTV
-548 NISMEVD
+548 EVD
-555 LTHETFALTVPMDT
+555 LSQETYALTVPLNT

-575 TDGRG
+575 TDERG
-580 YGLFIPDEQSKEWIL
+580 YGLFIPDEQSRAWL
-595 EHWQNI
+595 LAHWQEMT
-601 KDDTARQS
+601 DDTARQS
-609 LLMALYENY
+609 LLMLLYENY
-618 QYHLISDK
+618 QHRLITDK
-626 EWVNAI
+626 EWINALL
-632 RNGLKTEKNALIA
+632 NGLKTEKNALIA
-645 STLCSYLGESL
+645 STLCGYLSGPMQKL
-656 RSLNDEKLEEEIW
+656 KDEKLEETIW
-669 QWIEN
+669 LWTEK
-674 HPLTSCRLQL
+674 HPIASCRLQL
-684 MRCIISNASSPQ
+684 IRCLISNASAPQ

-701 YQIWEKQ
+701 YQLWEKQ
-708 SHPLLN
+708 SHPMLN
-714 ERDYMTLAYELALHC
+714 ERDYMTMAYELALYN
-729 PDNYLNIREIQHAR
+729 PEKYENILTTQRNR

-748 RQRQFDFIVQ
+748 RLRQFDFISQ
-758 AVTPDTLQMDVFFH
+758 AVTPDTLQMDTFFQ
-772 SLLQAENRRI
+772 SLLKAENRRI

-811 ILQEVQ
+811 VLQEVQ

-823 FPKNWASALLRN
+823 FPKNWVSALLRN
-835 HKSKE
+835 HNSKE

-847 FFEAHPDYSPLLKNK
+847 FFKAHPGYSPLLTNK
-862 ILQAAWPLYREAANS
+862 ILQAAWPLYKEAANS

>member
-1 MTETDLYMHTLNT
+1 MKHILYLTL
-14 FIALSFAYLPET
+14 FVCI
-26 FYFYLKESSIFL
+26 L
-38 LNRVIMKSIHYL
+38 LG
-50 ILITTLLLSSCQSND
+50 SCQA
-65 KSNKLYEEGVSLEL
+65 NKEPNNLYEEGISLEL

-87 KDLKYDLSFS
+87 KDLKYSLRFS
-97 IPEQKQVPI
+97 IPEQKQETV
-106 EGEATIRFNVGHS
+106 EGETRIQFTIQKP

-124 DFRESADKIMEVS
+124 DFRESADKVKEVS
-137 VNGKPTE
+137 VNGQPTE
-144 YLVQNEHLIL
+144 YTFLNEHIIL
-154 PEASTK
+154 PQSSTI
-160 EGTNEVYIRFIAGNQ
+160 EGKNEVYIRFTAGNQ

-197 PCFEQPNLKAT
+197 PCFEQPNLKAA

-213 EIPAGWEA
+213 EVPTEWEA
-221 VSNTAIQSMSITD
+221 VSNTSIASENIIN
-234 GRKHI
+234 GKKHI
-239 TFHPTEPLSTYL
+239 TFLPTEPLSTYL
-251 FSFVAGKLEKVEY
+251 FSFVAGKLKKVEY

-279 PKKVAQLNII
+279 PKKVTQLNDI
-289 FQQVAASLQW
+289 FEQVASSLHW
-299 LEEYT
+299 LEDYT
-304 DIPYPFAKYSFIILP
+304 DVPYPFAKYSFIILP

-329 GATLYNDTRMF
+329 GATLYNDNSMF

-368 YVTMDWFNDVWTK
+368 FVTMDWFNDVWTK

-391 ITEPLFP
+391 IVEPLFP
-398 NVNHSL
+398 SVNHSL
-404 NWIKSYTAASLAE
+404 NWIKTYTAASLSE
-417 DRTLGSNSIRQP
+417 DRTLGSNSIRQS

-452 QKLVEIMGER
+452 QKLVEIMGEE
-462 AYQEGIQEYLKTY
+462 AYQEGIREYLKTY
-475 AYDNAT
+475 AYSNAT
-481 WDDLITILDN
+481 WDDLITILDA
-491 KTEEDLASFSKVWV
+491 KSEEDLATFSDVWV

-533 LLWPQRFQVTFVGAE
+533 LIWPQHFQITFIGDEITTV
-548 NISMEVD
+548 EVD
-555 LTHETFALTVPMDT
+555 LSQETYALTVPLNT

-575 TDGRG
+575 TDERG
-580 YGLFIPDEQSKEWIL
+580 YGLFIPDEQSLAWL
-595 EHWQNI
+595 LAHWQEMT
-601 KDDTARQS
+601 DDTARQS
-609 LLMALYENY
+609 LLMLLYENY
-618 QYHLISDK
+618 QHRLITDK
-626 EWVNAI
+626 EWINALL
-632 RNGLKTEKNALIA
+632 NGLETEKNALIA
-645 STLCSYLGESL
+645 STLCGYLSGPMQKL
-656 RSLNDEKLEEEIW
+656 KDEKLEETIW
-669 QWIEN
+669 LWTEK
-674 HPLTSCRLQL
+674 HPIASCRLQL
-684 MRCIISNASSPQ
+684 IRCLISNASAPQ

-701 YQIWEKQ
+701 YQLWEKQ
-708 SHPLLN
+708 SHPMLN
-714 ERDYMTLAYELALHC
+714 ERDYMTMAYELALYN
-729 PDNYLNIREIQHAR
+729 PEKYENILTTQRNR

-748 RQRQFDFIVQ
+748 RLRQFDFISQ
-758 AVTPDTLQMDVFFH
+758 AVTPDTLQMDAFFQ
-772 SLLQAENRRI
+772 SLLKAENRRI

-811 ILQEVQ
+811 VLQEVQ

-823 FPKNWASALLRN
+823 FPKNWVSALLRN

-847 FFEAHPDYSPLLKNK
+847 FFKAHPGYSPLLTNK
-862 ILQAAWPLYREAANS
+862 ILQAAWPLYKEAANS